1 MAAERAGTEASHSGI
16 DACPPYTLVA
26 MTAPTDLDPTALR
39 SQARR
44 RARAATPD
52 FLRAEVERVM
62 LEKLAPV
69 RLEPQR
75 VLDARCAP
83 GASLLPLKQRFPGAD
98 LLGFDASGAALA
110 DVARRLAPA
119 RSGLLARL
127 RRLREPS
134 VATLVAA
141 DPEQLP
147 LAPASVDLIWS
158 TLALHRSARPEAQ
171 IAEWYR
177 VLRPQ
182 GLLCFSCLGVD
193 TLRELRPLGARM
205 MEFPDMHDIGDLLVS
220 QGFAEPVMDTERLRV
235 TWRNAE
241 TLLAEVRA
249 WGGNALKGRFR
260 GLLTPRHRREWLAAI
275 ETLRGDDG
283 LIGLSV
289 EIIYGHAWCP
299 PIKKLPA
306 GLAPLQFHPRPD
318 ARG

>member
-1 MAAERAGTEASHSGI
+1 
-16 DACPPYTLVA
+16 

-39 SQARR
+39 SQSRR
-44 RARAATPD
+44 RARAARPD
-52 FLRAEVERVM
+52 FLRVEVERVM

-69 RLEPQR
+69 RLEPRR
-75 VLDARCAP
+75 VLDAGCAR
-83 GASLLPLKQRFPGAD
+83 GASLLPLRQRFPGAE
-98 LLGFDASGAALA
+98 LLGLDASAAALE
-110 DVARRLAPA
+110 DLARRLAPA

-127 RRLREPS
+127 RRMREPS
-134 VATLVAA
+134 VATLIAA
-141 DPEQLP
+141 ELDRLP
-147 LAPASVDLIWS
+147 LAAASADLIWS
-158 TLALHRSARPEAQ
+158 ALALHWSPRPEAQ

-193 TLRELRPLGARM
+193 TLRELRGLGARM
-205 MEFPDMHDIGDLLVS
+205 MEFPDMHDVGDLLVS

-235 TWRNAE
+235 TWRDAD

-260 GLLTPRHRREWLAAI
+260 GLLTPRHRHEWLAAI
-275 ETLRGDDG
+275 ETLRGNDG

-299 PIKKLPA
+299 PTKKLPG
-306 GLAPLQFHPRPD
+306 GLAPLQFHPRPG